1 MNSGSTFLKMA
12 FVNAGI
18 SFDSF
23 VANLW
28 MNKLLQVLQSS
39 NESRNLFSSSKRR
52 KSLQCVILLP
62 FKSFDWIEMPVD
74 KSSDKA

>member
-1 MNSGSTFLKMA
+1 MNSASTFLKKA

-39 NESRNLFSSSKRR
+39 NESRNLFFFIQMSK
-52 KSLQCVILLP
+52 
-62 FKSFDWIEMPVD
+62 
-74 KSSDKA
+74 KSSMCDPPL